1 MKRLREV
8 CMKTTFSFSIIFV
21 LLLVSGVHA
30 QSNDTIGQCLISL
43 SDFKPVLGAWSEYQ
57 VKASDEPI
65 SKVRLAVV
73 GKEGQDYWYETVVW
87 AESKTITKL
96 LTSGDP
102 NNVKNVKRM
111 IIKYENEPAVEV
123 PVVGSELLSKVS
135 NHVQDLVSKGAEDIK
150 VPAGDF
156 IAEHFQYQE
165 DGGTVNTWVNDCV
178 SPYALV
184 KSQSKTM
191 EMVLI
196 GYGTGAESLIKEKPK
211 EMKQHIE
218 RQETLPDL
226 TPFNIN
232 DDYRHY

>member
-1 MKRLREV
+1 MK
-8 CMKTTFSFSIIFV
+8 KTLSFSIMFI
-21 LLLVSGVHA
+21 LLLISGVHA
-30 QSNDTIGQCLISL
+30 KSDDTIGQCLISL
-43 SDFKPVLGAWSEYQ
+43 SDFTPVLGAWSEYR
-57 VKASDEPI
+57 VNASDEPI

-87 AESKTITKL
+87 AEGQTITKI

-102 NNVKNVKRM
+102 NDVKHVKRM
-111 IIKYENEPAVEV
+111 IIKYQNEPAVEV
-123 PVVGSELLSKVS
+123 PVVGSEQFSKSSDPVK
-135 NHVQDLVSKGAEDIK
+135 DPVSKGAEDIK

-165 DGGTVNTWVNDCV
+165 DGVTVDTWVNDCV

-184 KSQSKTM
+184 KSQSKAM
-191 EMVLI
+191 EIVLT

-211 EMKQHIE
+211 EIKQHDE
-218 RQETLPDL
+218 QQETLPEL

-232 DDYRHY
+232 ENYRNY